1 MIGKKVVRIPFNL
14 ELAKKIMNGEIEGR
28 IIRNDG
34 ANVRIV
40 SWNYT
45 SMSKKYPLACFVEN
59 GISEQSGLYT
69 NDGKYKSW
77 EDKDIR
83 NREDLSIEITS
94 FVKIQ
99 FKPFDKVLVRQS
111 ETCKWE
117 ASFFSNITDEVHK
130 YRCCGMNYMF
140 CIPYDEQT
148 AHLLGTK
155 DNWEE

>member
-1 MIGKKVVRIPFNL
+1 
-14 ELAKKIMNGEIEGR
+14 MNGEIEGR

-45 SMSKKYPLACFVEN
+45 SMSKEYTLACFVEN
-59 GISEQSGLYT
+59 GISEQSELYT

-140 CIPYDEQT
+140 CIPYNEQT

>member
-40 SWNYT
+40 SWNCT
-45 SMSKKYPLACFVEN
+45 SMSEKYPLECFVEN
-59 GISEQSGLYT
+59 GISEQSELYT

>member
-45 SMSKKYPLACFVEN
+45 SMSKKYTLACFVEN
-59 GISEQSGLYT
+59 GIYEQSALYT

-140 CIPYDEQT
+140 CIPYNEQT

>member
-1 MIGKKVVRIPFNL
+1 MMGKKVVRIPFNL

-40 SWNYT
+40 SWNCI
-45 SMSKKYPLACFVEN
+45 SMSEKYPLACLVEN
-59 GISEQSGLYT
+59 GISEQSELYT

-117 ASFFSNITDEVHK
+117 ASFFSNITDEVHR

-140 CIPYDEQT
+140 CIPYDENT
-148 AHLLGTK
+148 AHLIGTT
-155 DNWEE
+155 DNWEC

>member
-1 MIGKKVVRIPFNL
+1 MMGKKVVRIPFNL
-14 ELAKKIMNGEIEGR
+14 ELAKKIMNGDIEGR

-40 SWNYT
+40 SWNCI
-45 SMSKKYPLACFVEN
+45 SMSEKYPLACLVEN
-59 GISEQSGLYT
+59 GISEQSELYT

-117 ASFFSNITDEVHK
+117 ASFFSNITDEVHR

-140 CIPYDEQT
+140 CIPYDENT
-148 AHLLGTK
+148 AHLIGTT
-155 DNWEE
+155 DNWEC